1 MNYISFTNIFLFS
14 FEPSN
19 LCQVSLLFLHDIIS
33 QSKLVFLLLSF
44 LTINTLLTLFPHTLD
59 ISIISAAIVLII
71 FHKHINN
78 KLITAFSL
86 SLRECITMWK
96 WFLQMLLIY
105 LLHSNPLDQFLLFI
119 RLNYWIFLFISILL
133 SLFLY
138 TFINIFVILLIFIAL
153 YRYISINGTVSHA
166 IGVSFIKMYVK
177 WLVFAEC
184 TVLLIIW
191 FRFV

>member
-86 SLRECITMWK
+86 SLRECITM
-96 WFLQMLLIY
+96 
-105 LLHSNPLDQFLLFI
+105 
-119 RLNYWIFLFISILL
+119 
-133 SLFLY
+133 
-138 TFINIFVILLIFIAL
+138 
-153 YRYISINGTVSHA
+153 
-166 IGVSFIKMYVK
+166 
-177 WLVFAEC
+177 
-184 TVLLIIW
+184 
-191 FRFV
+191 